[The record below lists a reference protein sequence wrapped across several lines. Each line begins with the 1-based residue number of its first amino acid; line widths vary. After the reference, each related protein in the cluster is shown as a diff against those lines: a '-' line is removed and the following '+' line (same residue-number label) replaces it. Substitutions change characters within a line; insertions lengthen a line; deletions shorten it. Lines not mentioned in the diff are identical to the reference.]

1 MGGGRIYDGNDCP
14 VRFFSTP
21 DPPRFSTGQFYG
33 GGHAASE
40 QRANVFCAPD
50 SILSWGTLLVRYFAS
65 ANATRV
71 MMWGAVLSFGAN
83 VSFNYLLMRPLGVVG
98 ISLSTSIVYF
108 LSFAFLLF
116 MLKRI
121 RMEAA

>member
-1 MGGGRIYDGNDCP
+1 MVTIVLCVFSVPLTRLVFQRGNFTAADTQLVSNVQTCFALQIP
-14 VRFFSTP
+14 
-21 DPPRFSTGQFYG
+21 FYLG
-33 GGHAASE
+33 
-40 QRANVFCAPD
+40 
-50 SILSWGTLLVRYFAS
+50 GTLLVRYFAS